1 MRNPRR
7 KNRKKNPLTGLVVVI
22 ILVAAVL
29 MSAFLVLRCLRFDEN
44 GAHVEDRYGLL
55 AAEGSRYDLVD
66 YSRYANGSG
75 TVSAADEEA
84 PPADSEEQE
93 ERRRRLLGAPDE
105 IRAIIIEPKDLTYD
119 DDYLNQVLKLAA
131 SGTLNTVI
139 VDLKDDQGYL
149 TAQISTTVID
159 PTTVQTVY
167 SDEFPDA
174 VAQLK
179 AAGIRVIGRINAF
192 RDNMATRQNNNLS
205 CWYASASTNWLD
217 AEDNRWLDPT
227 DPDVMQYLCDIV
239 RKGVEIGC
247 DEFLLERFSFP
258 EGATE
263 LISYDNPGN
272 PAEIIQNDLTQ
283 IQTAAGDIPV
293 SLYVERPQ
301 EDRTAVGQN
310 LAVLEPM
317 VYRLLASPLSIDG
330 TEDENAMTT
339 MTDAI
344 AQRAGSDIK
353 VTPVYTGRET
363 WAAAY
368 GTAVYDPQGDIY
380 QLFYLN

>member
-1 MRNPRR
+1 
-7 KNRKKNPLTGLVVVI
+7 
-22 ILVAAVL
+22 
-29 MSAFLVLRCLRFDEN
+29 
-44 GAHVEDRYGLL
+44 
-55 AAEGSRYDLVD
+55 
-66 YSRYANGSG
+66 
-75 TVSAADEEA
+75 
-84 PPADSEEQE
+84 
-93 ERRRRLLGAPDE
+93 
-105 IRAIIIEPKDLTYD
+105 
-119 DDYLNQVLKLAA
+119 
-131 SGTLNTVI
+131 
-139 VDLKDDQGYL
+139 
-149 TAQISTTVID
+149 
-159 PTTVQTVY
+159 
-167 SDEFPDA
+167 
-174 VAQLK
+174 
-179 AAGIRVIGRINAF
+179 
-192 RDNMATRQNNNLS
+192 
-205 CWYASASTNWLD
+205 
-217 AEDNRWLDPT
+217 
-227 DPDVMQYLCDIV
+227 MQYLCDIV